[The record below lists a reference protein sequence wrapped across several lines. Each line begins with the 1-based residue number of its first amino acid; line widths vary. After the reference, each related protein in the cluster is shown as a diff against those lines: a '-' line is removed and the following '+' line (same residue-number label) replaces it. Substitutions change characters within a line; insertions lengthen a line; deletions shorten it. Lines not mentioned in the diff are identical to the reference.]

1 MISIEA
7 YRASIGRFSGKAKF
21 LSQRKACLRSE
32 GIDPALLLF
41 LVMLL
46 EVVLY
51 GLIFM
56 TMIIFYTYIMAL
68 FMMTVTYGYSFWI
81 VKCGSELLSL
91 TVQKMVKNTELMSH
105 PVLDNGSEKIQ
116 LNKVKPGKILSRVTK
131 FTKNFL
137 CCLCNV
143 IILGSCVNIII
154 ELSSRT
160 NYAEHI
166 YAGVAN
172 LELYSL
178 SHLKLS
184 QLLIDGDVESNPG
197 PVDNNC
203 ETPKGRGRP
212 KKTAKGFKG
221 FKPKNLALKFDNID
235 ANNLYSNQNNLHTNN
250 NYGNVNFS
258 KKYLLF
264 KTTF

>member
-7 YRASIGRFSGKAKF
+7 YRASIGRFSGKAMY
-21 LSQRKACLRSE
+21 LSQRKACRKSE
-32 GIDPALLLF
+32 GIDPALILF

-56 TMIIFYTYIMAL
+56 TTIIFYKYIMAL
-68 FMMTVTYGYSFWI
+68 FMITVTYGYSFWI
-81 VKCGSELLSL
+81 VKCCSELLSL
-91 TVQKMVKNTELMSH
+91 TLRKMVKNTELMSH
-105 PVLDNGSEKIQ
+105 PVLDIGNEKIKSK
-116 LNKVKPGKILSRVTK
+116 KVEPGKLLSKVTK

-154 ELSSRT
+154 ELSSRA

-166 YAGVAN
+166 YSSVAN

-184 QLLIDGDVESNPG
+184 QLLVDGDVESNPG
-197 PVDNNC
+197 PVNNNSL
-203 ETPKGRGRP
+203 TPKGRGRP
-212 KKTAKGFKG
+212 KKTKGFKG
-221 FKPKNLALKFDNID
+221 IKPNKLALKFDNVD
-235 ANNLYSNQNNLHTNN
+235 ANNLYSDQNNLHTNDL
-250 NYGNVNFS
+250 YSNVNFS
-258 KKYLLF
+258 KKFLLF